1 MYHYVAL
8 LFTLLWTITQ
18 YGAGPVLLANKWKKP
33 VRRWQLATFC
43 VLYTFLAW
51 LAHTLFLSYY
61 SNGQHISNATA
72 AVVWGLIFHAHAR
85 RVLRK
90 RGLYEPPRQL
100 PL

>member
-1 MYHYVAL
+1 MYYFISL

-43 VLYTFLAW
+43 ILYTLCAW
-51 LAHTLFLSYY
+51 LAHTLFLLHY
-61 SNGQHISNATA
+61 SNGRHTSNFTA
-72 AVVWGLIFHAHAR
+72 AIVWGLIFHAYAR

>member
-33 VRRWQLATFC
+33 VRRWPLATFC

-85 RVLRK
+85 HVLRK

>member
-43 VLYTFLAW
+43 ILYTSCVW
-51 LAHTLFLSYY
+51 LADTLYLLYY
-61 SNGQHISNATA
+61 SKGQHTSNLTA
-72 AVVWGLIFHAHAR
+72 AVIWGLIFHAHAR